1 MITTRNG
8 VLVHT
13 SEGCFR
19 SKHSDCHVAGCECWC
34 HTGKPNGLERDKGQS
49 FSVGRRR
56 QHHRGGMLR
65 SREASA

>member
-1 MITTRNG
+1 MIITKNG
-8 VLVHT
+8 IAVHT

-34 HTGKPNGLERDKGQS
+34 HTGKPNGLERDKGRS

-56 QHHRGGMLR
+56 QHQRGSLARLR
-65 SREASA
+65 GIEA